1 MVAEALY
8 GRHAQSAAAVAAAE
22 DKGPELLLNGYETFL
37 GAGDE
42 ATVEIVEVGAP
53 FAEDSAGTEQPTTQS
68 TSLAER
74 IAAVAGRGAAG
85 SRFFKA
91 LSGG

>member
-1 MVAEALY
+1 VVAEALTADMPN
-8 GRHAQSAAAVAAAE
+8 RPLRSLLHE

-42 ATVEIVEVGAP
+42 ATVEIVEIGAA
-53 FAEDSAGTEQPTTQS
+53 FAEDTTGTEQPADQPA
-68 TSLAER
+68 SLAER